1 MKKILL
7 FATAG
12 AVAAMLS
19 AQADDVVKVGSTYY
33 PSIAAAIDATSAGDR
48 ATLQVDT
55 DENVEIP
62 AGKTLYF
69 DEGDYRFTGTF
80 TGAGT
85 VNMSGKPSKITS
97 GSGALLDDNW
107 TGVFQVQWTGNG
119 LRFVF
124 DDFGNANSTVELVSN
139 FTGLPSSAWSG
150 GRSPSISPKVR
161 VTGNWTISDGWAE
174 GADNKNATVFSS
186 LSGTGNVTLNGAG
199 SAASAAT
206 AATVYYQFNKIEGY
220 TGTLGGRRAGYI
232 FKDFV
237 TSTTPALGDR
247 FVKLT
252 SEVRNADL
260 SGATVNGSAIPLTDC
275 VVGGQRGVYYVSAV
289 FGGVGYASLQDAIDA
304 AAASSADDKTVSM
317 RADSSDAIV
326 IPSGVTVACGDF
338 AFTGTLGGSG
348 RIEFLSPP
356 AQSAVSFTL
365 SGSDKWTG
373 TFVVGWQ
380 GGRNTCFALNE
391 YGISGS
397 TVEVRNLAGGYVC
410 RANANITVLPYVS
423 VPEGCSM
430 TLDNGYS
437 GKKTEFTRITGGGT
451 VTFSGYTCNVN
462 QLFYFSGTL
471 VTCNGSSNYGTV
483 ADSGTTIGDIVV
495 SIPEIAAGNCIV
507 KTAAGTK
514 INSLSATKLLG
525 VNQAALNPPMALEY
539 VDGGSQPG
547 IYVKAQPHVKYG
559 DGYIAPLVES
569 GNVYTAT
576 VRDGTALSTI
586 QVIGEYGEDLSAGF
600 AVTLDGTTATI
611 ELKPVE
617 YNSAPKPVSG
627 ETITLDV
634 NLVPGLY
641 YAAAS
646 AASIEQGDDS
656 FVRPAYIRASAET
669 VLTVPNPG
677 PSQGF
682 VKVWVSVTG
691 D

>member
-55 DENVEIP
+55 DEDVEIP

-150 GRSPSISPKVR
+150 GSAPSISPKVK

-174 GADNKNATVFSS
+174 GANNRNATVFSS

-237 TSTTPALGDR
+237 TSTTPALGDC

-252 SEVRNADL
+252 AEVRNADL
-260 SGATVNGSAIPLTDC
+260 SSATVNGSAFPLTDC

-289 FGGVGYASLQDAIDA
+289 FGGVGYTSLQDAIDA

-317 RADSSDAIV
+317 RANSSDAIV

-356 AQSAVSFTL
+356 AQSAVSFTP

-373 TFVVGWQ
+373 TFVAGWQ

-451 VTFSGYTCNVN
+451 VTFSGYTCNVK

-514 INSLSATKLLG
+514 INSLSATTLYS
-525 VNQAALNPPMALEY
+525 VNPAALNPPMALEY

-559 DGYIAPLVES
+559 DGYTAPLVES

-576 VRDGTALSTI
+576 VRDGTALSSI

-646 AASIEQGDDS
+646 AASMEQGDDS
-656 FVRPAYIRASAET
+656 FVRPAYIRAGAET